1 MDGRKGKKLFALCVL
16 GTLFFMMAS
25 LVPSFAPVIPVDAS
39 SATITITKVT
49 PTELQPGDTKEVAVT
64 MKNNGAW
71 DAKDI
76 TLSFQGSETISFIGP
91 TSVHVNTVNSWKSKT
106 GVITVHVK
114 EEAPNGAYTIPITCT
129 WRGIHFDPNVGYD
142 VITDLMEANLGITFI
157 VVGHGLINIGDVTS
171 DPTDIKP
178 GHNNVKLSV
187 YIENSGEAAVKD
199 VTSNLNCPK
208 GFNPSWS
215 GTDRSYL
222 GRLNSGDS
230 KEAIFH
236 IDVAKTIDAGP
247 YSIPLAVNYR
257 DIRGGEHEVM
267 RSVDILVKVKP
278 EFDIVSYYTVP
289 ENISAGKTGLSLQVK
304 IKNVGS
310 EKAESVSVRVTGE
323 ADVPFTYS
331 VKSDHVGNLHIG
343 EEGDAILK
351 FDVDKDAV
359 PRIYRQ
365 DIEIRCTGDRD
376 LNDNEV
382 YIFAKDIPLEVTSGG
397 SSIPG
402 FSGLFTLLA
411 LVFVFLFVVRKKG
424 V

>member
-1 MDGRKGKKLFALCVL
+1 MDGRKLFALCVL
-16 GTLFFMMAS
+16 GTLFFMVAS
-25 LVPSFAPVIPVDAS
+25 LVPSLAPVVPAEARVTA
-39 SATITITKVT
+39 ITITEVT
-49 PTELQPGDTKEVAVT
+49 PTELRPGDTREVAIT
-64 MKNNGAW
+64 IKNDGGIT
-71 DAKDI
+71 AKNI
-76 TLSFQGSETISFIGP
+76 RLTCQPTEFISFIGP
-91 TSVHVNTVNSWKSKT
+91 TSIHKSTLIRWESRVGKIKVHVT
-106 GVITVHVK
+106 
-114 EEAPNGAYTIPITCT
+114 EEAPNGVYAIPITAS
-129 WRGIHFDPNVGYD
+129 WQGYYFDPAEGHVL
-142 VITDLMEANLGITFI
+142 TDPMEAELDISFN
-157 VVGHGLINIGDVTS
+157 VVGHGLINIGHVSS

-178 GHNNVKLSV
+178 GGNNVKLTV
-187 YIENSGEAAVKD
+187 AIENSGEAAVKD
-199 VTSNLNCPK
+199 VETTLNCPE
-208 GFNPSWS
+208 GFKPSWS
-215 GTDRSYL
+215 GTDRSYI

-230 KEAIFH
+230 KEAIYHF
-236 IDVAKTIDAGP
+236 DVAKTVDAGP

-257 DIRGGEHEVM
+257 DLRGGEHEVM

-289 ENISAGKTGLSLQVK
+289 ENISAGNRGLSLQVK

-365 DIEIRCTGDRD
+365 NIEIRCTGDRD

-382 YIFAKDIPLEVTSGG
+382 YIFAKDIPLEVMSGG
-397 SSIPG
+397 SSVPG

>member
-1 MDGRKGKKLFALCVL
+1 MDKIKKRKLFALCVL
-16 GTLFFMMAS
+16 GTFFFMVAS
-25 LVPSFAPVIPVDAS
+25 LVPSLAPVPPADA
-39 SATITITKVT
+39 AVAAITITKVT
-49 PTELQPGDTKEVAVT
+49 PTELQPGDEKEVTITV
-64 MKNNGAW
+64 KNDGGIE
-71 DAKDI
+71 AKNI
-76 TLSFQGSETISFIGP
+76 RLVCQPTEFISFIGP
-91 TSVHVNTVNSWKSKT
+91 TSFHKNSLYKWESREGKIK
-106 GVITVHVK
+106 VRVAD
-114 EEAPNGAYTIPITCT
+114 EAPNGVYAVPITAS
-129 WRGIHFDPNVGYD
+129 WQGYYFDPARGY
-142 VITDLMEANLGITFI
+142 VLTNLTTAEVAVSFN
-157 VVGHGLINIGDVTS
+157 VVGHGLINIGHVSS

-178 GHNNVKLSV
+178 GDNSVKLTV
-187 YIENSGEAAVKD
+187 AIENSGEAAVKD
-199 VTSNLNCPK
+199 VTSNLNCPE
-208 GFNPSWS
+208 GFKPSWS
-215 GTDRSYL
+215 GTDRSYI

-236 IDVAKTIDAGP
+236 IDVAKTVAAGP
-247 YSIPLAVNYR
+247 YSIPLAVKYR

-289 ENISAGKTGLSLQVK
+289 ENISAGDTGLSLQVK

-310 EKAESVSVRVTGE
+310 SKAESVSVRVTGE
-323 ADVPFTYS
+323 ADVPFTYD
-331 VKSDHVGNLHIG
+331 VKSDHVGNLDIN

-351 FDVDKDAV
+351 FDVDKEAV

-365 DIEIRCTGDRD
+365 NIEIRCTGDRD

-382 YIFAKDIPLEVTSGG
+382 YIFAKDIPLEVKSGG

-402 FSGLFTLLA
+402 FSGLFTILA